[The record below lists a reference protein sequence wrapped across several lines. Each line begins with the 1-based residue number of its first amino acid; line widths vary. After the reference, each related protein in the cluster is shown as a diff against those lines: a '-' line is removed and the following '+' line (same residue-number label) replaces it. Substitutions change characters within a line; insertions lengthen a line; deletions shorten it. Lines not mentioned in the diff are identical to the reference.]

1 MHTMIPA
8 AFAATL
14 ALLAAAPVAAQSAGD
29 MTFGIGLG
37 SVMPKSDNGTLA
49 GLGAEVGNDVQPTIT
64 FEYFIRDNLG
74 IEILAATPFKHD
86 VSLDGLGNIGSVK
99 HLPPT
104 VTLQYHFP
112 TGGAFA
118 PFVGAGV
125 TYVTFFDE
133 ETPLGDLEL
142 DDSWGLSVHAG
153 FDYWLNDRNAIRAD
167 VRWMDIDSDAKLNGA
182 SIGTAEIDPVV
193 VGVSYIWKF

>member
-8 AFAATL
+8 AVAASL
-14 ALLAAAPVAAQSAGD
+14 ALFAAAPVAAQSAGE
-29 MTFGIGLG
+29 MTFGLGIG
-37 SVMPKSDNGTLA
+37 SVMPKSDNGTLTA
-49 GLGAEVGNDVQPTIT
+49 GDLEVGNEIQPTIT

-86 VSLDGLGNIGSVK
+86 LKVGGADIGSVK

-118 PFVGAGV
+118 PFIGAGV
-125 TYVTFFDE
+125 TYVTFFE
-133 ETPLGDLEL
+133 ERTPLGALKL

-167 VRWMDIDSDAKLNGA
+167 VRWMDIDSDVTLEGVDR
-182 SIGTAEIDPVV
+182 GTAEIDPVV

>member
-8 AFAATL
+8 AFAASL
-14 ALLAAAPVAAQSAGD
+14 ALLVAAPVAAQSAGD
-29 MTFGIGLG
+29 MTLGFGIG

-49 GLGAEVGNDVQPTIT
+49 GRDAEVDDDIRPTIT

-86 VSLDGLGNIGSVK
+86 VSLDGLGEVASVE

-104 VTLQYHFP
+104 LSLQYHFP
-112 TGGAFA
+112 TGSAFQ
-118 PFVGAGV
+118 PFLGAGI
-125 TYVTFFDE
+125 TYVTFFSE
-133 ETPLGDLEL
+133 ESVLGDIEL
-142 DDSWGLSVHAG
+142 DDSWGVSVHAG
-153 FDYWLNDRNAIRAD
+153 FDYAVSDTGAIRAD
-167 VRWMDIDSDAKLNGA
+167 VRWMDVDSDVTLNGEK
-182 SIGTAEIDPVV
+182 IGTAEIDPIV

>member
-8 AFAATL
+8 AVAASL
-14 ALLAAAPVAAQSAGD
+14 ALLAAAPAAAQSAGE
-29 MTFGIGLG
+29 MTFGLGLG
-37 SVMPKSDNGTLA
+37 SVMPKSDNGTLTA
-49 GLGAEVGNDVQPTIT
+49 GDLEVGNEIQPTIT

-86 VSLDGLGNIGSVK
+86 LKVDGSGIGSIK

-118 PFVGAGV
+118 PFIGAGV
-125 TYVTFFDE
+125 TYVTFFE
-133 ETPLGDLEL
+133 ESSPLGDLKL

-167 VRWMDIDSDAKLNGA
+167 VRWMDIDSDVTLDGGDL
-182 SIGTAEIDPVV
+182 GTAEIDPVV